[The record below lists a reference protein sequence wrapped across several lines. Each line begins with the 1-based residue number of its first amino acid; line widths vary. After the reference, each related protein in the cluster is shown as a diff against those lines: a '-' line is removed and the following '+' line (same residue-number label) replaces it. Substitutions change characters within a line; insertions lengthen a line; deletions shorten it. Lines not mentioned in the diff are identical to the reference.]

1 MNKKVFLHRLYHR
14 ERWRIAIFFSYDE
27 KLKKV
32 VKTIPG
38 VAYSVTNRCF
48 YVDDSEEN
56 LKLILKT
63 LKDCAEADISELSGK
78 PDEQKRPT
86 AWQQEKQPFTK
97 VIRRV

>member
-1 MNKKVFLHRLYHR
+1 MKRKVTLKRLYHR

-27 KLKKV
+27 KLKEV
-32 VKTIPG
+32 VKSIPG
-38 VAYSVTNRCF
+38 VSYSVTNRCF

-63 LKDCAEADISELSGK
+63 LKDYSETDISELADK
-78 PDEQKRPT
+78 PGEQKRPT